1 MGKTK
6 VCTKCGE
13 EKPATEEY
21 FSKSK
26 RGKYGI
32 RSDCRVCGAKLAL
45 QWYNNNKEKATES
58 GRLFKEKNREKLREY
73 YNIYNKENKE
83 KRAEWYKQNRKEIDA
98 RRFEYK
104 KQWEKNSKRRKL
116 QKKQWNNEHKE
127 KTSEYSKKYRDK
139 NKNKLLELRKQWGKR
154 NRDKLN
160 INEHRRNAKR
170 RILPSTLSDEQWEV
184 CKQFFD
190 YKCSYCG
197 MELPLEQDHFIPI
210 SREGEYT
217 HNNIIPSCKS
227 CNCSKGNR
235 LFKNWYPKQCFYSK
249 HREQKIL
256 KYLNYKNGIQQ
267 LSIL

>member
-1 MGKTK
+1 MDEIRK
-6 VCTKCGE
+6 CNKCGE
-13 EKPATEEY
+13 IKPLTIEFFRE
-21 FSKSK
+21 SK
-26 RGKYGI
+26 RGKDGF
-32 RSDCRVCGAKLAL
+32 RRDCRVCEAIAAL
-45 QWYNNNKEKATES
+45 KWYNDNKARSLEQKKKY
-58 GRLFKEKNREKLREY
+58 RNDNLEKLRES
-73 YNIYNKENKE
+73 YNNYNNKNKE

-139 NKNKLLELRKQWGKR
+139 NKNKLLELRKQWGKC

-170 RILPSTLSDEQWEV
+170 RTLPSTLNDEQWED

-235 LFKNWYPKQCFYSK
+235 LFKNWYPRQRFYSK